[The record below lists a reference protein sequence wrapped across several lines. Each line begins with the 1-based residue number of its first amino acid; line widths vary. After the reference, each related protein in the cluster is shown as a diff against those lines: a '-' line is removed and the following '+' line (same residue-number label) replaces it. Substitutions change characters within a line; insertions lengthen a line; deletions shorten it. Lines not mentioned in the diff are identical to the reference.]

1 MSGRDVVA
9 TSVRFRFR
17 NPSFL
22 LRAAGELDRL
32 VGLRQSGRGK
42 GVVMKGQRPAHAKN
56 ERKYSDAIIAKRYVD
71 LQRLRDEVR
80 RAEISRGVHALSKTT
95 RSAPRSN

>member
-1 MSGRDVVA
+1 MA

-42 GVVMKGQRPAHAKN
+42 GVVMKGQRSAHAKN